1 MGSIGE
7 VASMVIR
14 VGLMQAKRPGIVTI
28 GMLVLMGRRR
38 GEARQVLS
46 LVIADW

>member
-1 MGSIGE
+1 
-7 VASMVIR
+7 MVIR
-14 VGLMQAKRPGIVTI
+14 VGLMQAKRPGIVTRI